1 MVTHNSF
8 SIVDAPSLPG
18 VQRLTFFNQEDTVT
32 NQLRVRDFIFLL
44 PMFFN
49 FIDTLIGLVGIR
61 GQKTSIREMV
71 FPISLIILLQINL

>member
-1 MVTHNSF
+1 
-8 SIVDAPSLPG
+8 
-18 VQRLTFFNQEDTVT
+18 
-32 NQLRVRDFIFLL
+32 
-44 PMFFN
+44 MFFN